1 MMPLRL
7 ILARHGQTD
16 WNRRG
21 LWQGDNDVPLNET
34 GREQARKLAER
45 LAGNGVGNRPA
56 LLAGVTLFVVG
67 VQLVSVGLLAEL
79 LLHLHH
85 ERRQPPD

>member
-1 MMPLRL
+1 MVWML
-7 ILARHGQTD
+7 I
-16 WNRRG
+16 
-21 LWQGDNDVPLNET
+21 
-34 GREQARKLAER
+34 ER
-45 LAGNGVGNRPA
+45 LTGSAIGGRPA

-85 ERRQPPD
+85 ERRSPPD